1 MDAHSIILAPVVTEK
16 TNVMRES
23 EKKKYAFRVDSRA
36 NKLQIMQ
43 AITDLFSVK
52 PVACHVM
59 NVKPKPRNFR
69 SKSGSRLGHTSR
81 WKKAIV
87 TLKAGDKIDIFEGA

>member
-1 MDAHSIILAPVVTEK
+1 MDARSIILAPVVTEK
-16 TNVMRES
+16 TNAMRE
-23 EKKKYAFRVDSRA
+23 EARKKYVFRVDSRS
-36 NKLQIMQ
+36 NKIQIMQ
-43 AITDLFSVK
+43 AVTELFSVK

-69 SKSGSRLGHTSR
+69 SKSGFRVGHTSH

>member
-16 TNVMRES
+16 TNSMRE
-23 EKKKYAFRVDSRA
+23 EPKKKYVFRVDARA

-43 AITDLFSVK
+43 AITELFSVK
-52 PVACHVM
+52 PSACRVM

-69 SKSGSRLGHTSR
+69 SKSGYRIGHTST

-87 TLKAGDKIDIFEGA
+87 TLKAGDKIDVFEGA